1 MTNINNFE
9 VNFYNIQLAFF
20 GISITVFTVLFAF
33 ILSKRDEIK
42 LMNFQIEK
50 GDNSPSLKQ
59 RRTFVLT
66 NLKNLKSV
74 NFYTL
79 KIVIS
84 TFAFFVFSFIISN
97 FNFNEILNE
106 YLLLVLYGV
115 ISIEIILFA
124 FLIYKI
130 IRYYLK
136 STKI

>member
-1 MTNINNFE
+1 MTSINDFA

-33 ILSKRDEIK
+33 ILNKRDEIK

-84 TFAFFVFSFIISN
+84 TFTFFVFSFIISN
-97 FNFNEILNE
+97 LNFNKILNE
-106 YLLLVLYGV
+106 YLLLLLYG
-115 ISIEIILFA
+115 IIFMEIILFA
-124 FLIYKI
+124 LLIYKI
-130 IRYYLK
+130 IRYYSK

>member
-42 LMNFQIEK
+42 MMNFQIEK
-50 GDNSPSLKQ
+50 GDNSPNLKQ

-84 TFAFFVFSFIISN
+84 TFAFFVFSFLISN
-97 FNFNEILNE
+97 FNFNKILNE
-106 YLLLVLYGV
+106 YLLLLLYGI